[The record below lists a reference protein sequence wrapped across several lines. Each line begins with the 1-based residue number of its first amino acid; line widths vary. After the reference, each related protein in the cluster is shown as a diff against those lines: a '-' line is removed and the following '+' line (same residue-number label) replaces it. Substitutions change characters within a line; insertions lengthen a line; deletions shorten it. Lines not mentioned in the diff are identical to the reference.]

1 MRTTNNITT
10 HMSDTGDP
18 LTPQQWESLVKLL
31 NSLTPAQR
39 HWVSGFV
46 AGFCALDG
54 TTRSTGED
62 TATPARQAAEPVI
75 TLLHG
80 SQTGNAERL
89 ARSFHERLIQ
99 AGQPA
104 RLEAMA
110 SYKFARIKREGLLLI
125 VVSTHGEGEP
135 PDNAQGFYKAL
146 YASQAPRLENLRY
159 SVLALG
165 DSSYEHFCKTGRD
178 IDERLAVLGAEA
190 IVERVD
196 CDVDYEAAAEAWFE
210 QIIAGLN
217 QTGTAVATA
226 DPARSTGD
234 TPLYS
239 RKNPYPARLL
249 ENIPLTAP
257 SSSKDVRHIVLSITD
272 SGLRYT
278 PGDALGVAPC
288 NRPEQVDELLNALHL
303 YHADTVVGPTGNST
317 SLEKALLRDYEITTL
332 SRAFLEHY
340 ATLAESGH
348 LNSLLKPD
356 QRDQLK
362 AWLEGRDILDVVRE
376 YPVTGLTAQ
385 QFLNL
390 LRRLPP
396 RLYSI
401 ASSWTADPDEVHLT
415 MAVVRYEAHGLS
427 RYGVASTFLA
437 DRVEIGGPVPVHVQ
451 ENPNFRLPANPDT
464 PIIMIGP
471 GTGVAP
477 FRAFLAE
484 REALGAKGR
493 NWLFFGD
500 RHFDSDFL
508 YQAEWLDYRRKGL
521 LTRLDVAFS
530 RDTAEKVYVQHRIL
544 ENARAIYAW
553 LAEGAQVY
561 VCGDARHMAP
571 DVHAALREVLVRE
584 GGRQPEQA
592 QEELLTLQAEKR
604 YQRDVY

>member
-1 MRTTNNITT
+1 
-10 HMSDTGDP
+10 MSDTSGP
-18 LTPQQWESLVKLL
+18 LTPQQWESLVNLL
-31 NSLTPAQR
+31 NSLAPAQR
-39 HWVSGFV
+39 QWVSGFV

-54 TTRSTGED
+54 ALPST
-62 TATPARQAAEPVI
+62 QAAGSAPTQRAAEAVI

-89 ARSFHERLIQ
+89 ARSFHERLLK

-110 SYKFARIKREGLLLI
+110 SYKFAQIKREQRLLI

-135 PDNAQGFYKAL
+135 PDNALGFYNFL
-146 YASQAPRLENLRY
+146 HGSQAPRLDQLRY

-178 IDERLAVLGAEA
+178 FDERLAALGAEA
-190 IVERVD
+190 LVERAD
-196 CDVDYEAAAEAWFE
+196 CDVDYEAAAETWFE
-210 QIIAGLN
+210 QVCIALN
-217 QTGTAVATA
+217 QTAAPEVT
-226 DPARSTGD
+226 PSTTQIAAD
-234 TPLYS
+234 TPIYT
-239 RKNPYPARLL
+239 RKSPYTARLL
-249 ENIPLTAP
+249 ENLPLTAP
-257 SSSKDVRHIVLSITD
+257 ASSKDVRHIALSIEG
-272 SGLRYT
+272 SGLRYA
-278 PGDALGVAPC
+278 PGDALGVVPS
-288 NRPEQVDELLNALHL
+288 NRPELVDALLKALHL
-303 YHADTVVGPTGNST
+303 YHADTVVGPSGVTT
-317 SLEKALLRDYEITTL
+317 TLEKALLRDYEITTL

-340 ATLAESGH
+340 ATLAESPR
-348 LNSLLKPD
+348 LNGLLKPD
-356 QRDQLK
+356 QRGQLK
-362 AWLEGRDILDVVRE
+362 SWLEGRDILDVIRE

-415 MAVVRYEAHGLS
+415 VAVVRYEAHGLS
-427 RYGVASTFLA
+427 RHGVASTFLA
-437 DRVEIGGPVPVHVQ
+437 NRVEIGGPVLVYVQ
-451 ENPNFRLPANPDT
+451 ENPNFRLPADPDT

-484 REALGAKGR
+484 REAMGAKGR

-500 RHFDSDFL
+500 RHFDTDFL
-508 YQAEWLDYRRKGL
+508 YQAEWLDYRRKGI
-521 LTRLDVAFS
+521 LTRIDVAFS
-530 RDTAEKVYVQHRIL
+530 RDIAEKVYVQQRLL

-553 LAEGAQVY
+553 LEEGAQVY
-561 VCGDARHMAP
+561 VCGDAKHMAP

-584 GGRQPEQA
+584 GGRRPEQA
-592 QEELLTLQAEKR
+592 QEELLKLQADKR
-604 YQRDVY
+604 YQRDIY